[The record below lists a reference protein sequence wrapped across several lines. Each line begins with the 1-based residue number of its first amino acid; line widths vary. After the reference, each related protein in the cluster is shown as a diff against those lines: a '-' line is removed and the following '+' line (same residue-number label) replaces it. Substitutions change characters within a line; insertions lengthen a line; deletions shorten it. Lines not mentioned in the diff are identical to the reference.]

1 MYYTVIV
8 ITKNTFG
15 VSVMI
20 GKIIQ
25 QKRREIGLTQAQL
38 ADRLGVTAPAV
49 NRWEKDL
56 SFPDATLL
64 APLARCLKT
73 DLNELFAFYDSLS
86 AKERELIVDKA
97 RVMIINDEIDDAI
110 THIEAAVK
118 ENLSD
123 GALYKDLADMLLG
136 MHTLRQPGDPSIF
149 LERIANYYERALELL
164 PEKTDDISYS
174 LITVY
179 GKLGN
184 AEKAEEAWARL
195 EYVKHDKKWAH
206 AELLYLMKDYD
217 RAVIEIKELVLRK
230 IFDLSRG
237 LTFLHDALSFT
248 GNTELA
254 DLAVE
259 TDVKLQDLFG
269 LWRGLDIINRASS
282 AIASVPGDTEE
293 VKLAELISNGVSQE
307 TLSTSPLF
315 SDVKLGGLP
324 VGEGTSVDLMADIL
338 NAIKKLK

>member
-1 MYYTVIV
+1 
-8 ITKNTFG
+8 
-15 VSVMI
+15 MI
-20 GKIIQ
+20 GTIIQ
-25 QKRREIGLTQAQL
+25 QKRKDAGLTQAQL

-73 DLNELFAFYDSLS
+73 DLNELFSFYDSLS

-97 RVMIINDEIDDAI
+97 RVMIINDDIDSAI

-136 MHTLRQPGDPSIF
+136 MHTLRQPGDPVIF

-164 PEKTDDISYS
+164 PEKADDISYS

-184 AEKAEEAWARL
+184 AEKAEAAWARL
-195 EYVKHDKKWAH
+195 EYIKHDKKWAH

-217 RAVIEIKELVLRK
+217 RAVVEIKELVLRR

-237 LTFLHDALSFT
+237 LTFLHDALSFA
-248 GNTELA
+248 GKSDLA
-254 DLAVE
+254 DIAVE
-259 TDVKLQDLFG
+259 KDAELQELFG

-282 AIASVPGDTEE
+282 AIALVPEDTEE
-293 VKLAELISNGVSQE
+293 VKLTELISDGVSQE
-307 TLSTSPLF
+307 TLSTCPLF
-315 SDVKLGGLP
+315 ADVTLGGLP
-324 VGEGTSVDLMADIL
+324 VGEGTTVDLMADIL

>member
-1 MYYTVIV
+1 
-8 ITKNTFG
+8 
-15 VSVMI
+15 MI
-20 GKIIQ
+20 GTIIQ
-25 QKRREIGLTQAQL
+25 QKRKDAGLTQAQL

-56 SFPDATLL
+56 SFPDAALL

-73 DLNELFAFYDSLS
+73 DLNELFSFYDSLS

-97 RVMIINDEIDDAI
+97 RVMIINDDIDSAI
-110 THIEAAVK
+110 THIETAVK

-136 MHTLRQPGDPSIF
+136 MHTLRQPGDPVIF
-149 LERIANYYERALELL
+149 LERIATYYERALELL

-184 AEKAEEAWARL
+184 AEKAEAAWARL
-195 EYVKHDKKWAH
+195 ECIKHDKKWAH

-217 RAVIEIKELVLRK
+217 CAVIEIKELVLRR

-237 LTFLHDALSFT
+237 LTFLHDALSFA
-248 GNTELA
+248 GKSDLA
-254 DLAVE
+254 DIAVE
-259 TDVKLQDLFG
+259 KDAELQKLFG

-282 AIASVPGDTEE
+282 AIALVPENTEE
-293 VKLAELISNGVSQE
+293 VKLTELISDGVSQE
-307 TLSTSPLF
+307 TLSTCPLF
-315 SDVKLGGLP
+315 NDVTLGGLP
-324 VGEGTSVDLMADIL
+324 VGEGTTVDLMADIL

>member
-1 MYYTVIV
+1 
-8 ITKNTFG
+8 
-15 VSVMI
+15 MI
-20 GKIIQ
+20 GTIIQ
-25 QKRREIGLTQAQL
+25 QKRKDAGLTQAQL

-56 SFPDATLL
+56 SFPDAALL

-73 DLNELFAFYDSLS
+73 DLNELFSFYDSLS

-97 RVMIINDEIDDAI
+97 RVMIINDDIDSAI
-110 THIEAAVK
+110 SHIEAAVK

-123 GALYKDLADMLLG
+123 GALCKDLADMLLG
-136 MHTLRQPGDPSIF
+136 MHTLRQPGDPFVF
-149 LERIANYYERALELL
+149 LERIATYYERALELL

-184 AEKAEEAWARL
+184 AEKAEAAWARL
-195 EYVKHDKKWAH
+195 EYIKHDKKWAH

-217 RAVIEIKELVLRK
+217 RAVVEIKELVLRR
-230 IFDLSRG
+230 IFELSRG
-237 LTFLHDALSFT
+237 LTFLHDALSFA
-248 GNTELA
+248 GKSDLA
-254 DLAVE
+254 DIAVE
-259 TDVKLQDLFG
+259 KDAELQELFG

-282 AIASVPGDTEE
+282 AIALVPEDTEE
-293 VKLAELISNGVSQE
+293 VKLTELISDGVSQE
-307 TLSTSPLF
+307 TLSTCPLF
-315 SDVKLGGLP
+315 ADVTLGGLP
-324 VGEGTSVDLMADIL
+324 VGEGTTVDLMADIL

>member
-1 MYYTVIV
+1 
-8 ITKNTFG
+8 
-15 VSVMI
+15 MI

-25 QKRREIGLTQAQL
+25 KKRKDAGLTQAQL

-56 SFPDATLL
+56 SFPDAALL

-73 DLNELFAFYDSLS
+73 DLNELFSFYDSLS

-97 RVMIINDEIDDAI
+97 RVMIINDDIDSAI

-136 MHTLRQPGDPSIF
+136 MHTLRQPGDPVIF
-149 LERIANYYERALELL
+149 LERIATYYERALELL

-184 AEKAEEAWARL
+184 AEKAEAAWARL
-195 EYVKHDKKWAH
+195 EYIKHDKKWAH
-206 AELLYLMKDYD
+206 AELLYLMKDYE
-217 RAVIEIKELVLRK
+217 RAVVEIKELVLRR
-230 IFDLSRG
+230 IFELSRG
-237 LTFLHDALSFT
+237 LTFLHDALSFA
-248 GNTELA
+248 GKSDLADIAVEKDTELQ
-254 DLAVE
+254 E
-259 TDVKLQDLFG
+259 LFG

-282 AIASVPGDTEE
+282 AIALVPEDTEE
-293 VKLAELISNGVSQE
+293 VKLTELISDGVSQE
-307 TLSTSPLF
+307 TLSTCPLF
-315 SDVKLGGLP
+315 ADVTLGGLP
-324 VGEGTSVDLMADIL
+324 VGEGTTVDLMADIL

>member
-1 MYYTVIV
+1 
-8 ITKNTFG
+8 
-15 VSVMI
+15 MI
-20 GKIIQ
+20 GTIIQ
-25 QKRREIGLTQAQL
+25 QKRKDAGLTQAQL

-56 SFPDATLL
+56 SFPDAALL

-73 DLNELFAFYDSLS
+73 DLNELFSFYDSLS

-97 RVMIINDEIDDAI
+97 RVMIINDDIDSAI
-110 THIEAAVK
+110 SHIEAAVK

-136 MHTLRQPGDPSIF
+136 MHTLRQPGDPFIF
-149 LERIANYYERALELL
+149 LERIATYYERALELL

-184 AEKAEEAWARL
+184 AEKAEAAWARL
-195 EYVKHDKKWAH
+195 EYIKHDKKWAH
-206 AELLYLMKDYD
+206 AELLYLMKDYE
-217 RAVIEIKELVLRK
+217 RAVVEIKELVLRR

-237 LTFLHDALSFT
+237 LTFLHDALSFA
-248 GNTELA
+248 GKSDLA
-254 DLAVE
+254 DIAVE
-259 TDVKLQDLFG
+259 KDAELQELFG

-282 AIASVPGDTEE
+282 AIALVPEDTEE
-293 VKLAELISNGVSQE
+293 VKLTELISDGVSQE
-307 TLSTSPLF
+307 TLSTCPLF
-315 SDVKLGGLP
+315 ADVTLGGLP
-324 VGEGTSVDLMADIL
+324 VGEGTTVDLMADIL

>member
-1 MYYTVIV
+1 
-8 ITKNTFG
+8 
-15 VSVMI
+15 MI
-20 GKIIQ
+20 GTIIQ
-25 QKRREIGLTQAQL
+25 QKRKDAGLTQAQL

-56 SFPDATLL
+56 SFPDAALL

-73 DLNELFAFYDSLS
+73 DLNELFSFYDSLS

-97 RVMIINDEIDDAI
+97 RVMIINDDIDSAI

-136 MHTLRQPGDPSIF
+136 MHTLRQPGDPVIF
-149 LERIANYYERALELL
+149 LERIATYYERALELL
-164 PEKTDDISYS
+164 PEKADDISYS

-184 AEKAEEAWARL
+184 AEKAEAAWARL
-195 EYVKHDKKWAH
+195 EYIKHDKKWAH

-217 RAVIEIKELVLRK
+217 RAVVEIKELVLRR
-230 IFDLSRG
+230 IFELSRG
-237 LTFLHDALSFT
+237 LTFLHDALSFA
-248 GNTELA
+248 GKSDLA
-254 DLAVE
+254 DIAVE
-259 TDVKLQDLFG
+259 KDAELQELFG

-282 AIASVPGDTEE
+282 AIALVPEDTEE
-293 VKLAELISNGVSQE
+293 VKLTELISDGVSQE
-307 TLSTSPLF
+307 TLSTCPLF
-315 SDVKLGGLP
+315 ADVTLGGLP
-324 VGEGTSVDLMADIL
+324 VGEGTTVDLMADIL

>member
-1 MYYTVIV
+1 
-8 ITKNTFG
+8 
-15 VSVMI
+15 MI
-20 GKIIQ
+20 GTIIQ
-25 QKRREIGLTQAQL
+25 QKRKDAGLTQAQL

-73 DLNELFAFYDSLS
+73 DLNQLFSFYDSLS

-97 RVMIINDEIDDAI
+97 RVMIINDDIDSAI

-136 MHTLRQPGDPSIF
+136 MHTLRQPGDPVIF

-164 PEKTDDISYS
+164 PEKADDISYS

-179 GKLGN
+179 GKLGS
-184 AEKAEEAWARL
+184 AEKAEAAWARL
-195 EYVKHDKKWAH
+195 EYIKHDKKWAH

-217 RAVIEIKELVLRK
+217 RAVIEIKELVLRR

-237 LTFLHDALSFT
+237 LTFLHDALSFA
-248 GNTELA
+248 GKSDLA
-254 DLAVE
+254 DIAVE
-259 TDVKLQDLFG
+259 KDAELQKLFG

-282 AIASVPGDTEE
+282 AIALVPEDTEE
-293 VKLAELISNGVSQE
+293 VKLTELISDGVSQE
-307 TLSTSPLF
+307 TLSTCPLF
-315 SDVKLGGLP
+315 DDVTLGGLP
-324 VGEGTSVDLMADIL
+324 VGEGTTVDLMADIL

>member
-1 MYYTVIV
+1 
-8 ITKNTFG
+8 
-15 VSVMI
+15 MI
-20 GKIIQ
+20 GTIIQ
-25 QKRREIGLTQAQL
+25 QKRKDAGLTQAQL

-56 SFPDATLL
+56 SFPDAALL

-73 DLNELFAFYDSLS
+73 DLNELFSFYDSLS

-97 RVMIINDEIDDAI
+97 RVMIINDDIDSAI

-136 MHTLRQPGDPSIF
+136 MHTLRQPGDPVIF
-149 LERIANYYERALELL
+149 LERIATYYERALELL

-184 AEKAEEAWARL
+184 AEKAEAAWARL
-195 EYVKHDKKWAH
+195 EYIKHDKKWAH
-206 AELLYLMKDYD
+206 AELLYLMKDYE
-217 RAVIEIKELVLRK
+217 RAVVEIKELVLRR

-237 LTFLHDALSFT
+237 LTFLHDALSFA
-248 GNTELA
+248 GKSDLA
-254 DLAVE
+254 DIAVE
-259 TDVKLQDLFG
+259 KDAELQELFG
-269 LWRGLDIINRASS
+269 LWHGLDIINRASS
-282 AIASVPGDTEE
+282 AIALVPEDTEE
-293 VKLAELISNGVSQE
+293 VKLTELISDGVSQE
-307 TLSTSPLF
+307 TLSTCPLF
-315 SDVKLGGLP
+315 ADVTLGGLP
-324 VGEGTSVDLMADIL
+324 VGEGTTVDLMADIL

>member
-1 MYYTVIV
+1 
-8 ITKNTFG
+8 
-15 VSVMI
+15 MI
-20 GKIIQ
+20 GTIIQ
-25 QKRREIGLTQAQL
+25 QRRKDAGLTQAQL

-73 DLNELFAFYDSLS
+73 DLNELFSFYDSLS

-97 RVMIINDEIDDAI
+97 RVMILNDDIDSAI

-136 MHTLRQPGDPSIF
+136 MHTLRQPSDPVIF
-149 LERIANYYERALELL
+149 LERIATYYERALELL

-184 AEKAEEAWARL
+184 AEKAEAAWARL
-195 EYVKHDKKWAH
+195 EYIKHDKKWAH
-206 AELLYLMKDYD
+206 AELLYLMKDYE
-217 RAVIEIKELVLRK
+217 RAVVEIKELVLRR

-237 LTFLHDALSFT
+237 LTFLHDALSFA
-248 GNTELA
+248 GKSDLA
-254 DLAVE
+254 DIAVE
-259 TDVKLQDLFG
+259 KDAELQELFG

-282 AIASVPGDTEE
+282 AIALVPEDTEE
-293 VKLAELISNGVSQE
+293 VKLTELISDGVSQE
-307 TLSTSPLF
+307 TLSTCPLF
-315 SDVKLGGLP
+315 ADVTLGGLP
-324 VGEGTSVDLMADIL
+324 VGEGTTVDLMADIL

>member
-1 MYYTVIV
+1 
-8 ITKNTFG
+8 
-15 VSVMI
+15 MI
-20 GKIIQ
+20 GTIIQ
-25 QKRREIGLTQAQL
+25 QKRKDAGLTQAQL

-56 SFPDATLL
+56 SFPDAALL

-73 DLNELFAFYDSLS
+73 DLNELFSFYDSLS

-97 RVMIINDEIDDAI
+97 RVMIINDDIDSAI

-136 MHTLRQPGDPSIF
+136 MHTLRQPSDPVIF
-149 LERIANYYERALELL
+149 LERIATYYERALELL

-184 AEKAEEAWARL
+184 AEKAEAAWARL
-195 EYVKHDKKWAH
+195 EYIKHDKKWAH

-217 RAVIEIKELVLRK
+217 RAVIEIKELVLRR
-230 IFDLSRG
+230 IFELSRG
-237 LTFLHDALSFT
+237 LTFLHDALSFA
-248 GNTELA
+248 GKSDLA
-254 DLAVE
+254 DIAVE
-259 TDVKLQDLFG
+259 KDADLQKLFG

-282 AIASVPGDTEE
+282 AIALVPEDTEE
-293 VKLAELISNGVSQE
+293 VKLTELISDGVSQE
-307 TLSTSPLF
+307 TLSTCPLF
-315 SDVKLGGLP
+315 ADVTLGGLP
-324 VGEGTSVDLMADIL
+324 VGEGTTVDLMADIL

>member
-1 MYYTVIV
+1 
-8 ITKNTFG
+8 
-15 VSVMI
+15 MI

-25 QKRREIGLTQAQL
+25 QKRKEAGMTQAQL

-73 DLNELFAFYDSLS
+73 DLNELFSFYDSLS
-86 AKERELIVDKA
+86 IKERELIVDKA
-97 RVMIINDEIDDAI
+97 RTMIFNDDIDGAI
-110 THIEAAVK
+110 AYIEATVK

-123 GALYKDLADMLLG
+123 GALYKDIADMLLG
-136 MHTLRQPGDPSIF
+136 MHTLRQPSDPNIF

-164 PEKTDDISYS
+164 PDEKDDISYS

-184 AEKAEEAWARL
+184 AEKAEEAWSHL
-195 EYVKHDKKWAH
+195 EYIKHDKKWAH

-217 RAVIEIKELVLRK
+217 QAVVEIKELVLRK
-230 IFDLSRG
+230 VFELSRG
-237 LTFLHDALSFT
+237 LTFLHDALSFA
-248 GNTELA
+248 GNMELA
-254 DLAVE
+254 DVAVE
-259 TDVKLQDLFG
+259 ADGKLQELFG
-269 LWRGLDIINRASS
+269 LWQGLDIINRASS
-282 AIASVPGDTEE
+282 AISAVPSNVEE
-293 VKLAELISNGVSQE
+293 VQLSELISNGTCQE
-307 TLSTSPLF
+307 TLSTCPLF
-315 SDVKLGGLP
+315 SDVELGGLP

>member
-1 MYYTVIV
+1 
-8 ITKNTFG
+8 
-15 VSVMI
+15 MI

-25 QKRREIGLTQAQL
+25 KKRKDAGLTQAQL

-56 SFPDATLL
+56 SFPDAALL

-73 DLNELFAFYDSLS
+73 DLNELFSFYDSLS
-86 AKERELIVDKA
+86 AKERELIVNKA
-97 RVMIINDEIDDAI
+97 RLMIIDDDIDGAI
-110 THIEAAVK
+110 TQIDATVK

-136 MHTLRQPGDPSIF
+136 MHTLRQPGDPVIF

-164 PEKTDDISYS
+164 PDKTDDISYS

-179 GKLGN
+179 GKLGK

-195 EYVKHDKKWAH
+195 EYIKHDKKWAH

-217 RAVIEIKELVLRK
+217 RAVVEIKELLLRQ

-237 LTFLHDALSFT
+237 LTFLHDALSFA

-254 DLAVE
+254 DVAV
-259 TDVKLQDLFG
+259 DADSKLQELFG
-269 LWRGLDIINRASS
+269 LWQGLDIINRASS
-282 AIASVPGDTEE
+282 AIDMVPGEVEE
-293 VKLAELISNGVSQE
+293 VKLSELISNGVSQE
-307 TLSTSPLF
+307 TLSTCPLF
-315 SDVKLGGLP
+315 SDVELGGLP
-324 VGEGTSVDLMADIL
+324 VGEGTSIDLMADIL
-338 NAIKKLK
+338 TAIKKLK

>member
-1 MYYTVIV
+1 
-8 ITKNTFG
+8 
-15 VSVMI
+15 MI
-20 GKIIQ
+20 GTIIQ
-25 QKRREIGLTQAQL
+25 QKRKDAGLTQAQL

-56 SFPDATLL
+56 SFPDAALL

-73 DLNELFAFYDSLS
+73 DLNELFSFYDSLS

-97 RVMIINDEIDDAI
+97 RVMIINDDIDSAI
-110 THIEAAVK
+110 THIEAAVR

-136 MHTLRQPGDPSIF
+136 MHTLRQPGDPVIF

-184 AEKAEEAWARL
+184 AEKAEAAWARL
-195 EYVKHDKKWAH
+195 EYIKHDKKWAH

-217 RAVIEIKELVLRK
+217 RAVIEIKELVLRR

-237 LTFLHDALSFT
+237 LTFLHDALSFA
-248 GNTELA
+248 GKSDLA
-254 DLAVE
+254 DIAVE
-259 TDVKLQDLFG
+259 KDVELQELFG

-282 AIASVPGDTEE
+282 AIALVPEDTEE
-293 VKLAELISNGVSQE
+293 VKLTELISDGVSQE
-307 TLSTSPLF
+307 TLSTCPLF
-315 SDVKLGGLP
+315 ADVTLGGLP
-324 VGEGTSVDLMADIL
+324 VGEGTTVDLMADIL

>member
-1 MYYTVIV
+1 
-8 ITKNTFG
+8 
-15 VSVMI
+15 MI
-20 GKIIQ
+20 GMIIQ
-25 QKRREIGLTQAQL
+25 QKRKDAGLTQAQL

-56 SFPDATLL
+56 SFPDAALL

-73 DLNELFAFYDSLS
+73 DLNELFSFYDSLS

-97 RVMIINDEIDDAI
+97 RVMIINDDIDSAI

-136 MHTLRQPGDPSIF
+136 MHTLRQPGDPVIF
-149 LERIANYYERALELL
+149 LERIAIYYERALELL

-184 AEKAEEAWARL
+184 AEKAEAAWARL
-195 EYVKHDKKWAH
+195 EYIKHDKKWAH

-217 RAVIEIKELVLRK
+217 RAVVEIKELVLRR

-237 LTFLHDALSFT
+237 LTFLHDALSFA
-248 GNTELA
+248 GKSDLA
-254 DLAVE
+254 DIAVE
-259 TDVKLQDLFG
+259 KDTALQELFG

-282 AIASVPGDTEE
+282 AIALVPEDIEE
-293 VKLAELISNGVSQE
+293 VRLSELISDGVSQE
-307 TLSTSPLF
+307 TLSTCPLF
-315 SDVKLGGLP
+315 ADVTLGGLP

>member
-1 MYYTVIV
+1 
-8 ITKNTFG
+8 
-15 VSVMI
+15 MI
-20 GKIIQ
+20 GMIIQ
-25 QKRREIGLTQAQL
+25 QKRKDAGLTQAQL

-56 SFPDATLL
+56 SFPDAALL

-73 DLNELFAFYDSLS
+73 DLNELFSFYDSLS

-97 RVMIINDEIDDAI
+97 RVMIINDDIDSAI

-136 MHTLRQPGDPSIF
+136 MHTLRQPGDPVIF

-184 AEKAEEAWARL
+184 AEKAEAAWARL
-195 EYVKHDKKWAH
+195 EYIKHDKKWAH

-217 RAVIEIKELVLRK
+217 RAVVEIKELVLRR
-230 IFDLSRG
+230 IFELSRG
-237 LTFLHDALSFT
+237 LTFLHDALSFA
-248 GNTELA
+248 GKSDLADIAVEKDTELQ
-254 DLAVE
+254 E
-259 TDVKLQDLFG
+259 LFG

-282 AIASVPGDTEE
+282 AIALVPEDTEE
-293 VKLAELISNGVSQE
+293 VRLSELISDGVSQE
-307 TLSTSPLF
+307 TLSTCPLF
-315 SDVKLGGLP
+315 ADVTLGGLP
-324 VGEGTSVDLMADIL
+324 VGEGTTVDLMADIL

>member
-1 MYYTVIV
+1 
-8 ITKNTFG
+8 
-15 VSVMI
+15 MI
-20 GKIIQ
+20 GTIIQ
-25 QKRREIGLTQAQL
+25 QKRKDAGLTQAQL

-56 SFPDATLL
+56 SFPDAALL

-73 DLNELFAFYDSLS
+73 DLNELFSFYDSLS

-97 RVMIINDEIDDAI
+97 RVMIINDDIDSAI

-136 MHTLRQPGDPSIF
+136 MHTLRQPGDPVIF
-149 LERIANYYERALELL
+149 LERIATYYERALELL

-184 AEKAEEAWARL
+184 AEKAEAAWARL
-195 EYVKHDKKWAH
+195 EYIKHDKKWAH
-206 AELLYLMKDYD
+206 AELLYLMKDYN
-217 RAVIEIKELVLRK
+217 RAVIEIKELVLRR

-237 LTFLHDALSFT
+237 LTFLHDALSFA
-248 GNTELA
+248 GKSDLA
-254 DLAVE
+254 DIAVE
-259 TDVKLQDLFG
+259 KDAELQKLFG

-282 AIASVPGDTEE
+282 AIALVPEDTEE
-293 VKLAELISNGVSQE
+293 VKLTELISDGVSQE
-307 TLSTSPLF
+307 TLSTCPLF
-315 SDVKLGGLP
+315 ADVTLGGLP
-324 VGEGTSVDLMADIL
+324 VGEGTTIDLMADIL

>member
-1 MYYTVIV
+1 
-8 ITKNTFG
+8 
-15 VSVMI
+15 MI
-20 GKIIQ
+20 GTIIQ
-25 QKRREIGLTQAQL
+25 QKRKDAGLTQAQL

-56 SFPDATLL
+56 SFPDAALL

-73 DLNELFAFYDSLS
+73 DLNELFSFYDSLS

-97 RVMIINDEIDDAI
+97 RVMILNDDIDSAI

-123 GALYKDLADMLLG
+123 GALHKDLADMLLG
-136 MHTLRQPGDPSIF
+136 MHTLRQPSDPVIF
-149 LERIANYYERALELL
+149 LERIATYYERALELL

-184 AEKAEEAWARL
+184 AEKAEAAWARL
-195 EYVKHDKKWAH
+195 EYIKHDKKWAH

-217 RAVIEIKELVLRK
+217 RAVIEIKELVLRR
-230 IFDLSRG
+230 IFELSRG
-237 LTFLHDALSFT
+237 LTFLHDALSFA
-248 GNTELA
+248 GKSDLA
-254 DLAVE
+254 DIAVE
-259 TDVKLQDLFG
+259 KDADLQKLFG

-282 AIASVPGDTEE
+282 AIALVPEDTEE
-293 VKLAELISNGVSQE
+293 VKLTELISDGVSQE
-307 TLSTSPLF
+307 TLSTCPLF
-315 SDVKLGGLP
+315 ADVTLGGLP
-324 VGEGTSVDLMADIL
+324 VGEGTTVDLMADIL

>member
-1 MYYTVIV
+1 
-8 ITKNTFG
+8 
-15 VSVMI
+15 MI
-20 GKIIQ
+20 GTIIQ
-25 QKRREIGLTQAQL
+25 QKRKDAGLTQAQL

-73 DLNELFAFYDSLS
+73 DLNELFSFYDSLS

-97 RVMIINDEIDDAI
+97 RVMILNDDIDSAI

-136 MHTLRQPGDPSIF
+136 MHTLRQPSDPVIF
-149 LERIANYYERALELL
+149 LERIATYYERALELL

-184 AEKAEEAWARL
+184 AEKAEAAWARL
-195 EYVKHDKKWAH
+195 EYIKHDKKWAH

-217 RAVIEIKELVLRK
+217 RAVIEIKELVLRR
-230 IFDLSRG
+230 IFELSRG
-237 LTFLHDALSFT
+237 LTFLHDALSFA
-248 GNTELA
+248 GKSDLA
-254 DLAVE
+254 DIAVE
-259 TDVKLQDLFG
+259 KDADLQKLFG

-282 AIASVPGDTEE
+282 AIALVPEDTEE
-293 VKLAELISNGVSQE
+293 VKLTELISDGVSQE
-307 TLSTSPLF
+307 TLSTCPLF
-315 SDVKLGGLP
+315 ADVTLGGLP
-324 VGEGTSVDLMADIL
+324 VGEGTTVDLMADIL

>member
-1 MYYTVIV
+1 
-8 ITKNTFG
+8 
-15 VSVMI
+15 MI
-20 GKIIQ
+20 GMIIQ
-25 QKRREIGLTQAQL
+25 QKRKDAGLTQAQL

-56 SFPDATLL
+56 SFPDAALL

-73 DLNELFAFYDSLS
+73 DLNELFSFYDSLS

-97 RVMIINDEIDDAI
+97 RVMIINDDIDSAI

-136 MHTLRQPGDPSIF
+136 MHTLRQPGDPVIF

-184 AEKAEEAWARL
+184 AEKAEAAWARL
-195 EYVKHDKKWAH
+195 EYIKHDKKWAH

-217 RAVIEIKELVLRK
+217 RAVVEIKELVLRR
-230 IFDLSRG
+230 IFELSRG
-237 LTFLHDALSFT
+237 LTFLHDALSFA
-248 GNTELA
+248 GKSDLADIAVEKDTELQ
-254 DLAVE
+254 E
-259 TDVKLQDLFG
+259 LFG

-282 AIASVPGDTEE
+282 AIALVPEDTEE
-293 VKLAELISNGVSQE
+293 VRLSELISDGVSQE
-307 TLSTSPLF
+307 TLSTCPLF
-315 SDVKLGGLP
+315 ADVTLGGLP

>member
-1 MYYTVIV
+1 
-8 ITKNTFG
+8 
-15 VSVMI
+15 MI
-20 GKIIQ
+20 GTIIQ
-25 QKRREIGLTQAQL
+25 QKRKDAGLTQAQL

-56 SFPDATLL
+56 SFPDAALL

-73 DLNELFAFYDSLS
+73 DLNELFSFYDSLS

-97 RVMIINDEIDDAI
+97 RVMIINDDIDSAI

-136 MHTLRQPGDPSIF
+136 MHTLRQPGDPVIF
-149 LERIANYYERALELL
+149 LERIATYYERALELL

-184 AEKAEEAWARL
+184 AEKAEAAWARL
-195 EYVKHDKKWAH
+195 EYIKHDKKWAH
-206 AELLYLMKDYD
+206 AELLYLMKDYE
-217 RAVIEIKELVLRK
+217 RAVVEIKELVLRR

-237 LTFLHDALSFT
+237 LTFLHDALSFA
-248 GNTELA
+248 GKSDLA
-254 DLAVE
+254 DIAVE
-259 TDVKLQDLFG
+259 KDAELQELFG

-282 AIASVPGDTEE
+282 AIALVPEDTEE
-293 VKLAELISNGVSQE
+293 VKLTELISDGVSQE
-307 TLSTSPLF
+307 TLSTCPLF
-315 SDVKLGGLP
+315 ADVTLGGLP
-324 VGEGTSVDLMADIL
+324 VGEGTTVDLMADIL

>member
-1 MYYTVIV
+1 
-8 ITKNTFG
+8 
-15 VSVMI
+15 MI
-20 GKIIQ
+20 GTIIQ
-25 QKRREIGLTQAQL
+25 QKRKDAGLTQAQL

-56 SFPDATLL
+56 SFPDAALL

-73 DLNELFAFYDSLS
+73 DLNELFSFYDSLS

-97 RVMIINDEIDDAI
+97 RVMIINDDIDSAI

-136 MHTLRQPGDPSIF
+136 MHTLRQPGDPVIF

-164 PEKTDDISYS
+164 PEKADDISYS

-184 AEKAEEAWARL
+184 AEKAEAAWARL
-195 EYVKHDKKWAH
+195 EYIKHDKKWAH
-206 AELLYLMKDYD
+206 TELLYLMKDYN
-217 RAVIEIKELVLRK
+217 RAVIEIKELVLRR

-237 LTFLHDALSFT
+237 LTFLHDALSFA
-248 GNTELA
+248 GKSDLA
-254 DLAVE
+254 DIAVE
-259 TDVKLQDLFG
+259 KDAELQELFG

-282 AIASVPGDTEE
+282 AIALVPEDTEE
-293 VKLAELISNGVSQE
+293 VKLTELISDGVSQE
-307 TLSTSPLF
+307 TLSTCPLF
-315 SDVKLGGLP
+315 ADVTLGGLP
-324 VGEGTSVDLMADIL
+324 VGEGTTIDLMADIL